1 MNLKSLEM
9 WKITVKATVDEILS
23 EVVGIIISFVSTV
36 FLL

>member
-9 WKITVKATVDEILS
+9 WKIIVKATVDEILN

>member
-9 WKITVKATVDEILS
+9 WKIIVKATVYEILN